1 MIICD
6 YDHMMWKE
14 VERSGI
20 IGKAIACYSYIRL
33 VTIED
38 LEISQQ
44 KNLV

>member
-14 VERSGI
+14 VERS
-20 IGKAIACYSYIRL
+20 GKAIACYSYIRL